1 MKRIAIILAAA
12 LGLSACGFTSSQV
25 NQIGLHYSGGVIEDK
40 TFQQLI
46 EPGATNKQT
55 GFGDI
60 VYYYPNDQRT
70 YRFSRDGG
78 DVAAAIMAPTTEG
91 TRVVLEGIITF
102 RLCQPTEADAE
113 GFANDWGEDGYA
125 ACLIAFHE
133 NIGLKTS
140 AYEDAGWTAMLT
152 EFLRPAIE
160 ISVNRSTRSLT
171 VDELLTTESLDTLNS
186 EIRRNLP
193 NEVTSNMDGN
203 FLYFSSVSFEQVEP
217 ENAQVQAAY
226 DERAA
231 ARLEVAAE
239 RERGSLRDVQGE
251 NLDRLNSIFSDEGQ
265 LNCYLQ
271 IELGRELGV
280 MPPPCYAGYTPEPVA
295 VSP

>member
-1 MKRIAIILAAA
+1 MKRLLLISTLA
-12 LGLSACGFTSSQV
+12 LGLAACGFTSSQV
-25 NQIGLHYSGGVIEDK
+25 NEIGLHYSGGVIEDK

-46 EPGATNKQT
+46 DPGATNKQT

-78 DVAAAIMAPTTEG
+78 DVAAAITAPTIEG

-102 RLCQPTEADAE
+102 RLCQPTEADTE
-113 GFANDWGEDGYA
+113 GFSNDWGEDGYQ
-125 ACLIAFHE
+125 ACLTSFHE

-140 AYEDAGWTAMLT
+140 AYEGPGWTAMLT

-171 VDELLTTESLDTLNS
+171 VDELLTTESLDSLNS

-193 NEVTSNMDGN
+193 NEVTANMDGN

-217 ENAQVQAAY
+217 ENPDVQAAY

-251 NLDRLNSIFSDEGQ
+251 NLDRLNSIFSNEGQ

-271 IELGRELGV
+271 IELGRELGQ

-295 VSP
+295 VAP